1 MKKFIQSLELR
12 WSDLLLLVSFVA
24 FIPFLMFGQE
34 YMQSQDPTTVPLPLW
49 LSIVSSIIMIGCGA
63 GYLYLELAVRKTKV
77 NQYVAFIFLALA
89 LLNLITIFIQPED
102 EFTTNII
109 RWVSP
114 ESTRVVGESEPV
126 HLIVTPLHKFVFSME
141 MIGAGFFPFVGL
153 FVFPKRF
160 KNIKFLEYV
169 GYALYALV
177 FVMIFYSYIT
187 EYNIYIAFIKN
198 VLGLDKSTELMYL
211 RVQSFILH
219 PNAFGM
225 VCMLGII
232 FCFINQSIRPKL
244 FNYIFA
250 GYFFISMIFS
260 LCKTGLLLS
269 ALIILAWYIYRL
281 IVTYKEHTKRN
292 KIAIIITAIVL
303 VLGLALVGIPYLTKG
318 KVLGKVYDL
327 IKSVTGEG
335 LSMKLRGYIWDNCY
349 QLISNGWWVIGRGFG
364 VINLLLK
371 PMNVV
376 SHEEVVFPTHSSFL
390 NMLTEGGIV
399 FLIAYFAFIIYIGY
413 VTVKSYKKSPQ
424 FIFAVALGAGA
435 FFLYSFIE
443 TIHYLMVIFL
453 FPIFVIYFQNEESK
467 VELCENTQNSD

>member
-12 WSDLLLLVSFVA
+12 WSDLLLLVSFLA
-24 FIPFLMFGQE
+24 FIPFLIFGQE
-34 YMQSQDPTTVPLPLW
+34 FMQYQDP
-49 LSIVSSIIMIGCGA
+49 SIVSFPLWASIVFAVIMVGCGV
-63 GYLYLELAVRKTKV
+63 GYLYYELRIRKTKY
-77 NQYVAFIFLALA
+77 NPYIALTFAGLA
-89 LLNLITIFIQPED
+89 LLNLITIFVQPQEQ
-102 EFTTNII
+102 FTTNII

-114 ESTRVVGESEPV
+114 ESTRVVGDVEPV
-126 HLIVTPLHKFVFSME
+126 HLIVTPIHKFVFASE
-141 MIGAGFFPFVGL
+141 MIGAGFFIYVGVSL
-153 FVFPKRF
+153 FPKRF
-160 KNIKFLEYV
+160 KNVKFLEYV

-187 EYNIYIAFIKN
+187 EYQTYIAFIKYLTGADRS
-198 VLGLDKSTELMYL
+198 VEIMYL

-281 IVTYKEHTKRN
+281 VVTYKEHKKRN
-292 KIAIIITAIVL
+292 KIAIIVSASIIL
-303 VLGLALVGIPYLTKG
+303 VAAVVIGVPYLTKG
-318 KVLGKVYDL
+318 KVFGKIYEL

-349 QLISNGWWVIGRGFG
+349 LLVKDGWWLIGRGFG
-364 VINLLLK
+364 VINLFLK
-371 PMNVV
+371 PMNLV

-390 NMLTEGGIV
+390 NMLCEGGIL
-399 FLIAYFAFIIYIGY
+399 FLLAYFAFIIYVAFVI
-413 VTVKSYKKSPQ
+413 VKSYKKSPQ
-424 FIFAVALGAGA
+424 FVFAVALGAGA

-453 FPIFVIYFQNEESK
+453 FPIFVIYFQNKEEPQQI
-467 VELCENTQNSD
+467 ENIVKE

>member
-12 WSDLLLLVSFVA
+12 WSDLLLLLGFLGFV
-24 FIPFLMFGQE
+24 PFLIFGQA
-34 YMQSQDPTTVPLPLW
+34 YMQTQDPTTVPFPLW
-49 LSIVSSIIMIGCGA
+49 LSIASVIVMIGCSA
-63 GYLYLELAVRKTKV
+63 GYLYLELFVYKTKV
-77 NQYVAFIFLALA
+77 NRNIAYVFLVLV
-89 LLNLITIFIQPED
+89 LFNIITIFIQPAD
-102 EFTTNII
+102 EFVNNTI

-114 ESTRVVGESEPV
+114 ESTRVVGDVEPV
-126 HLIVTPLHKFVFSME
+126 HLIVTPLHKFVFTSE
-141 MIGAGFFPFVGL
+141 MIGTALFIFIGL

-160 KNIKFLEYV
+160 KNVKFLEYV

-198 VLGLDKSTELMYL
+198 ILGIDKSTELMYL

-250 GYFFISMIFS
+250 GYFFISMVFS

-281 IVTYKEHTKRN
+281 ILTYKDHQKRN
-292 KIAIIITAIVL
+292 KIAIIVSVSIL
-303 VLGLALVGIPYLTKG
+303 VLALAVVGIPYLTKG
-318 KVLGKVYDL
+318 KVLGKVYEL

-349 QLISNGWWVIGRGFG
+349 LLISNGWWLIGRGFG

-371 PMNVV
+371 PMNMV
-376 SHEEVVFPTHSSFL
+376 SHEEMVFPTHSSFL
-390 NMLTEGGIV
+390 NMLSAGGII
-399 FLIAYFAFIIYIGY
+399 LLLAYFAFLAYVIYVAI
-413 VTVKSYKKSPQ
+413 KSYKKSPQ

-443 TIHYLMVIFL
+443 TIHYLMIVFL
-453 FPIFVIYFQNEESK
+453 FPIFVIYYQNQEKPQVEEAK
-467 VELCENTQNSD
+467 EIPAI

>member
-12 WSDLLLLVSFVA
+12 WSDLLLLVSFLA
-24 FIPFLMFGQE
+24 FVPFLIFGQE
-34 YMQSQDPTTVPLPLW
+34 FMQYQDPSIVPFPLW
-49 LSIVSSIIMIGCGA
+49 ASIVFAVIMVGCGA
-63 GYLYLELAVRKTKV
+63 GYLYYELRIRKTKY
-77 NQYVAFIFLALA
+77 NPYIALTFAGLA
-89 LLNLITIFIQPED
+89 LLNLITIFVQPQEQ
-102 EFTTNII
+102 FTTNII

-114 ESTRVVGESEPV
+114 ESTRVVGDVEPV
-126 HLIVTPLHKFVFSME
+126 HLIVTPIHKLVFASE
-141 MIGAGFFPFVGL
+141 MIGAGFFIYVGVSL
-153 FVFPKRF
+153 FPKRF
-160 KNIKFLEYV
+160 KNVKFLEYV

-187 EYNIYIAFIKN
+187 EYQTYIAFIKYLTGADRS
-198 VLGLDKSTELMYL
+198 VEIMYL

-232 FCFINQSIRPKL
+232 FCFINQSIRPKI

-281 IVTYKEHTKRN
+281 VVTYKEHEKRN
-292 KIAIIITAIVL
+292 KIAIIVSAAIIL
-303 VLGLALVGIPYLTKG
+303 VAAVVIGVPYLTKG
-318 KVLGKVYDL
+318 KVFGKIYEL
-327 IKSVTGEG
+327 IKSITGEG

-349 QLISNGWWVIGRGFG
+349 LLVKDGWWLIGRGFG
-364 VINLLLK
+364 VINLFLK
-371 PMNVV
+371 PMNLV

-390 NMLTEGGIV
+390 NMLCEGGV
-399 FLIAYFAFIIYIGY
+399 LFLLAYFAFIIYVAFVIA
-413 VTVKSYKKSPQ
+413 KSYKKSPQ
-424 FIFAVALGAGA
+424 FVFAVALGAGA
-435 FFLYSFIE
+435 FFIYSFIE

-453 FPIFVIYFQNEESK
+453 FPIFVIYFQNKEEPQQI
-467 VELCENTQNSD
+467 ENIVKE